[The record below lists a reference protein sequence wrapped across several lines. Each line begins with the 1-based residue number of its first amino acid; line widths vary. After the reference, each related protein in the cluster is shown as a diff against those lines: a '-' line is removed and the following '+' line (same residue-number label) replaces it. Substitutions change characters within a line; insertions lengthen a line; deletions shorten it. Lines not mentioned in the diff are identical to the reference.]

1 MVQPVFYILLA
12 VSSNS
17 RFAFVTFRYI
27 QRPLEGTIEPFSVR
41 KPVNERSYS
50 LKASSAGDHSG
61 LGSDAQ
67 CAARALVSHRANT
80 YPHAVHLASHLEV
93 ALIKRPLARGAPSC
107 CTRPTA
113 RWRRCKLADHVAN
126 SLRLR
131 TRVTGSQCCS
141 RNCSFLLAAFFQ
153 HTYLIAHFVI
163 KSLPP

>member
-1 MVQPVFYILLA
+1 MVQTVFYILLA

-41 KPVNERSYS
+41 KQVNERSYS

-80 YPHAVHLASHLEV
+80 YPHAVHLASHLE
-93 ALIKRPLARGAPSC
+93 AARLSSRDLWHAELHPAARDRPRAGGA
-107 CTRPTA
+107 
-113 RWRRCKLADHVAN
+113 VN
-126 SLRLR
+126 
-131 TRVTGSQCCS
+131 
-141 RNCSFLLAAFFQ
+141 
-153 HTYLIAHFVI
+153 
-163 KSLPP
+163 